1 MSIGLHLSV
10 SLILIDFSVELRNL
24 RKTNTVSDTV
34 CVFCLH
40 SYLEFLQSLEEKVDN
55 DWERISSSLED
66 IRKSLLSREGCLIN
80 MTAEGKNLTNS
91 EKFVG
96 KFLDLLPNNS
106 PLATTSWNARLPSA
120 NEAIVIPTQ
129 VRMKILYLQDSFF
142 HICWSNY

>member
-1 MSIGLHLSV
+1 M
-10 SLILIDFSVELRNL
+10 
-24 RKTNTVSDTV
+24 
-34 CVFCLH
+34 
-40 SYLEFLQSLEEKVDN
+40 EFLQSLEEKVDN
-55 DWERISSSLED
+55 DWERISSSLEE

-80 MTAEGKNLTNS
+80 MTAEGKNLANS

-129 VRMKILYLQDSFF
+129 VRMKFF
-142 HICWSNY
+142 ICKIPFSIFVGVSTNYTNLLLSTG